1 MPLIILGIVFVLIAV
16 WLTARNY
23 RRDTGDVVDKTKTLS
38 SRTTTDAGWLP
49 AKLEAVAS
57 KARTEL
63 NENLVKE
70 SKTQI
75 ELSQIPAEIRI
86 AELTDQQK
94 ILTQEAAT
102 HNAPDLAHATEK
114 VKLAVQNNAL
124 VVTEAATEMQL
135 DNFSYTEV
143 RKATELDKVRLE
155 TRWREKEQDLR
166 AAFTFQQAE
175 YQKLYLLLDYIKGLY
190 RASQSEKDERQK
202 ELTEEHIRFM
212 ESHFRERQRLLQV
225 NAQAHLPG
233 GDEDT
238 DGGRDY
244 REAMDESSD

>member
-1 MPLIILGIVFVLIAV
+1 MILIILGIVFILVAA
-16 WLTARNY
+16 WLALRNY
-23 RRDTGDVVDKTKTLS
+23 KRAGGDVYD
-38 SRTTTDAGWLP
+38 RTTELSNQTSTSAGFVA
-49 AKLEAVAS
+49 AKIAAVNS
-57 KARTEL
+57 KTRTEL
-63 NENLVKE
+63 NENLTKE

-102 HNAPDLAHATEK
+102 HNASNLAHTTERK
-114 VKLAVQNNAL
+114 KLAVENNSL
-124 VVTEAATEMQL
+124 VVAEAATTMGL
-135 DNFSYTEV
+135 DTFSYTEV
-143 RKATELDKVRLE
+143 RKAIELDNLRLE

-190 RASQSEKDERQK
+190 RTSEDESGRQK

-212 ESHFRERQRLLQV
+212 ESHFRERQRLLQT
-225 NAQAHLPG
+225 NTQAELSG

-238 DGGRDY
+238 NGGRDY
-244 REAMDESSD
+244 RETMDESSD